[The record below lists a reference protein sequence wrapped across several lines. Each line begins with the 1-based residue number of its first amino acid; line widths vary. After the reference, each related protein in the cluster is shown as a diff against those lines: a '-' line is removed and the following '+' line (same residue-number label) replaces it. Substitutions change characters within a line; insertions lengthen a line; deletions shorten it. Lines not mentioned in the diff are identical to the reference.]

1 MFICAIPGRHTIFGA
16 SERTFAGGGNGY
28 NVDAG
33 HGIKNRCV
41 GLVFFSTHLTLTWVS
56 PANSFGYMDGGID
69 LAYLRFFGL
78 ELQSKVQEKIR
89 SDFHGEL
96 PVGQALVVP
105 TGHESIP
112 YLVVA
117 PTMRIPDKIGETVN
131 VYLAFRAALLAVLAQ
146 NDRSP
151 NSIKTLRF
159 PALGT
164 GVGSMPL
171 ARAAHQM
178 HAAHTSVYDD
188 PDWLKDPTAILLH
201 HERLRSA

>member
-1 MFICAIPGRHTIFGA
+1 MCRPSIFLHTFDSDMQSVWKKAFDGVQGVSIVEDDILTG
-16 SERTFAGGGNGY
+16 TC
-28 NVDAG
+28 DA
-33 HGIKNRCV
+33 V
-41 GLVFFSTHLTLTWVS
+41 VS

-69 LAYLRFFGL
+69 LAYLRFFGI
-78 ELQSKVQEKIR
+78 ELQSKVQQRIKN
-89 SDFHGEL
+89 DFHGEL
-96 PVGQALVVP
+96 PVGQAMVVP
-105 TGHESIP
+105 TGHENIP
-112 YLVVA
+112 YLVAA

-146 NDRSP
+146 NHRSP
-151 NSIKTLRF
+151 NSINTLRF

-178 HAAHTSVYDD
+178 RAAHTSVYDD
-188 PDWLKDPTAILLH
+188 PDWLKDPIAILLH